1 MGMTVD
7 GKGNEGMA
15 DGKLAR
21 RMDAIDP
28 FKDPF
33 LARRS
38 EDVGPDDLFDG
49 DL

>member
-15 DGKLAR
+15 EGQLMVS
-21 RMDAIDP
+21 MDSLDP

-33 LARRS
+33 LARRN

-49 DL
+49 DW